1 MGDSNEYQ
9 LLESILHE
17 QRDSRTVIDRL
28 AQTVHE
34 IRVEQASVLE
44 RLKRTERDVDEA
56 KANQT
61 KIWNKLYEYGFQ
73 AAVITYI
80 IFEQRPW
87 EGVAK

>member
-73 AAVITYI
+73 AAVIAYI
-80 IFEQRPW
+80 VFEQRPW